1 MRVRVCAR
9 ARMRVHLRVRE
20 RVAYLP
26 TTVTTRQNFARRG
39 LRRVCRLLGAET
51 FTVII
56 GGCATPG
63 PRRVCRLL
71 GAETFTV
78 IIGGRVTYLP

>member
-1 MRVRVCAR
+1 MEAGLTHLREVGGSDFDRVRVCAR

-56 GGCATPG
+56 GGMRNTWACGACAG
-63 PRRVCRLL
+63 
-71 GAETFTV
+71 
-78 IIGGRVTYLP
+78 Y